1 MTLMRLKGREGEGKV
16 QETLANIDKFNID
29 AFPDG
34 ETTGHLTLLMQ
45 SVALNNF
52 GAFEALLARGADPT
66 KTNRRGINVLH
77 LIAKKPNAVKI
88 ADLCLKHVREQDK
101 STFINNCTDIGWS
114 VLIQACSTTDNDAF
128 VEWLLNNGATIDH
141 AMTSGWT
148 AAHAAAFNVNK
159 KVLSLLLKKGASRT
173 ILATKRDVEP
183 YKDLKPLDVAKNT
196 EMKSLFVLS

>member
-1 MTLMRLKGREGEGKV
+1 VRVSAT
-16 QETLANIDKFNID
+16 F
-29 AFPDG
+29 
-34 ETTGHLTLLMQ
+34 LLL
-45 SVALNNF
+45 S
-52 GAFEALLARGADPT
+52 
-66 KTNRRGINVLH
+66 
-77 LIAKKPNAVKI
+77 
-88 ADLCLKHVREQDK
+88 
-101 STFINNCTDIGWS
+101 GWS